1 MFVPGCWV
9 LQEKQ
14 PETKAANTETG
25 FQKGQS
31 CGEGLRCALPDQVKI
46 AQATERVLQ
55 PSSSTEN
62 TYTMATPNNSTNGD
76 AAANKS
82 SFSYAQAAKGSSAPP
97 TPSLQSESNTWSG
110 AADPTTGIDE
120 PSHGQDVAGSK
131 HSDTE
136 SASSTSTKD
145 EKAAPSVVSDL
156 AASSVLAGKDEDTIS
171 DVTSRSETAAEQS
184 SQQAAS
190 GVQTPEIHEEKEV
203 GRGKGKRRS
212 EKEKTEQAEKPAPV
226 PMKEAPVPSVNI
238 WQQRAQEAKQKQ
250 PASMSG
256 VPEKVQSLTTTS
268 SKSTEVNTAQ
278 PGQTAPTRSSS
289 YPQREEGAP
298 RSSPLPP
305 RNDAMSWP
313 TPLSAQEVQEKSDKE
328 KPSTSTAPTK
338 SHGKNEWK
346 PVPYTP
352 SVKFNTPMP
361 AIRGKTA
368 RTGARGGRLAGP
380 GDRTTPMLPNGNIN
394 EVEGEFKP
402 RAKSEGGLMRS
413 STLPSNSRRPA
424 GGHGSAEHPST
435 SVTDSPTNHVGTE
448 NGDSQQGLAPNDSN
462 SGGLA
467 SGQDTGV
474 ISGQSVNGEVPTAVA
489 DPSSTTAQQPKSGRR
504 RVSHS
509 AGASEFAGG
518 EKKRASESGVP
529 GDRASWIETR
539 EKGEG
544 RKESWPVSHRDRPDG
559 RPERGRG
566 HKASRGLHSQAP
578 HMGLPQYGL
587 PQGMIAGHHSKN
599 PSFTYYPP
607 GPPQTSRGYRA
618 GRASMPADGNFA
630 RFAFPAGQPYMDYP
644 YPNAMY
650 AYQAPMPAT
659 AFSYA
664 PQMEQQVVISAI
676 SVQL

>member
-1 MFVPGCWV
+1 
-9 LQEKQ
+9 
-14 PETKAANTETG
+14 
-25 FQKGQS
+25 
-31 CGEGLRCALPDQVKI
+31 
-46 AQATERVLQ
+46 
-55 PSSSTEN
+55 
-62 TYTMATPNNSTNGD
+62 MATSNTSTNGD
-76 AAANKS
+76 PAANKS

-97 TPSLQSESNTWSG
+97 TPSLQSEPNTWSG
-110 AADPTTGIDE
+110 AADPSTGSDE
-120 PSHGQDVAGSK
+120 PSHGQDVAGNK
-131 HSDTE
+131 HSDAE

-145 EKAAPSVVSDL
+145 EKATPSVVSDL

-184 SQQAAS
+184 SQRAVS
-190 GVQTPEIHEEKEV
+190 GAQTPETHEEKEV

-250 PASMSG
+250 PASTSG
-256 VPEKVQSLTTTS
+256 VPEKVLSLTTTS
-268 SKSTEVNTAQ
+268 SKYTEGNAVQ
-278 PGQTAPTRSSS
+278 GGQTAATRSSS

-305 RNDAMSWP
+305 RNDATSWP

-352 SVKFNTPMP
+352 TVKFNTPMP

-380 GDRTTPMLPNGNIN
+380 GDRATPMLPNGATN
-394 EVEGEFKP
+394 EAEGEFKP

-424 GGHGSAEHPST
+424 SGHISAGNGST
-435 SVTDSPTNHVGTE
+435 SVTEPSTNHGATE
-448 NGDSQQGLAPNDSN
+448 NGEPLQGVAPGEPL

-467 SGQDTGV
+467 SGDVGTGAR
-474 ISGQSVNGEVPTAVA
+474 SAQLANGDLATAAA
-489 DPSSTTAQQPKSGRR
+489 DPSSTTEQQSKTVRR

-518 EKKRASESGVP
+518 EKKRASENGAA
-529 GDRASWIETR
+529 GDRASWIESR

-544 RKESWPVSHRDRPDG
+544 RKESWPVSHRERPDG

-566 HKASRGLHSQAP
+566 HKASRGLHPQTP
-578 HMGLPQYGL
+578 HMGLPQYGS

-607 GPPQTSRGYRA
+607 APQQTSRGYRA

-659 AFSYA
+659 SFPYA
-664 PQMEQQVVISAI
+664 PLMEQQVVISAI

>member
-1 MFVPGCWV
+1 MHE
-9 LQEKQ
+9 QQKEKQ
-14 PETKAANTETG
+14 
-25 FQKGQS
+25 
-31 CGEGLRCALPDQVKI
+31 
-46 AQATERVLQ
+46 
-55 PSSSTEN
+55 SSSQIEK
-62 TYTMATPNNSTNGD
+62 TYTMATSNISTNGD
-76 AAANKS
+76 ATTNKS
-82 SFSYAQAAKGSSAPP
+82 SFSYAQAAKGSSAPS
-97 TPSLQSESNTWSG
+97 TPSVQSESNTWSG
-110 AADPTTGIDE
+110 AGDATTSSDE
-120 PSHGQDVAGSK
+120 PPHSQDQAGSK
-131 HSDTE
+131 NSDAE
-136 SASSTSTKD
+136 SSSSTSTKD
-145 EKAAPSVVSDL
+145 EKATPSVVSDL

-171 DVTSRSETAAEQS
+171 DVTSRSESAVEQS

-190 GVQTPEIHEEKEV
+190 GVQTPENNEEKEV
-203 GRGKGKRRS
+203 GRGKGKRRA
-212 EKEKTEQAEKPAPV
+212 EAKEKAEQAEKPAPV
-226 PMKEAPVPSVNI
+226 PLKEAPMPSVNI

-250 PASMSG
+250 PASTSS

-268 SKSTEVNTAQ
+268 SSSKSTEGNVVQ
-278 PGQTAPTRSSS
+278 PGQTPPTRSSS
-289 YPQREEGAP
+289 YPQRDEGAP

-328 KPSTSTAPTK
+328 KPSTNVAPTK
-338 SHGKNEWK
+338 SHGKSEWK

-368 RTGARGGRLAGP
+368 RAGARGGRLAGP
-380 GDRTTPMLPNGNIN
+380 GDRTTPMLPNGTN
-394 EVEGEFKP
+394 ESEGEFKP

-413 STLPSNSRRPA
+413 STLPSNSRRPV
-424 GGHGSAEHPST
+424 GGHSSTETPSSSVAEPPT
-435 SVTDSPTNHVGTE
+435 TNHGTTE
-448 NGDSQQGLAPNDSN
+448 NGEAQQSLAPGEPA

-467 SGQDTGV
+467 SGEMGNGAM
-474 ISGQSVNGEVPTAVA
+474 SALSANGESATAAA
-489 DPSSTTAQQPKSGRR
+489 DSTSTTAQQPKVSRR
-504 RVSHS
+504 RGSH
-509 AGASEFAGG
+509 ATGASDFAAS
-518 EKKRASESGVP
+518 EKKRASETGIA

-544 RKESWPVSHRDRPDG
+544 RKESWPVSHRERPDG

-578 HMGLPQYGL
+578 HMGLPQYGM

-607 GPPQTSRGYRA
+607 GPPQTSRGYRS
-618 GRASMPADGNFA
+618 GRASMPVDGNFA